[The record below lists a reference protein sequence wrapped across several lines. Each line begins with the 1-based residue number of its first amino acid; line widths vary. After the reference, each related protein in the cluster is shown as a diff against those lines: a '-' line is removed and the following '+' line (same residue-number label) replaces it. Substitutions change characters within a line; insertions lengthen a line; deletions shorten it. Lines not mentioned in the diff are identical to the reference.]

1 MVSVYEAKTAVQ
13 QAVSPLPTVVKSID
27 EAIGYVLSA
36 DVYSQVDVP
45 NFAQSSM
52 DGYAF
57 RFDSL
62 ISHPVLKIVGKIQAG
77 VASPGD
83 TLMPGEAV
91 RIFTGAPVP
100 ADVDTVIIQEK
111 TRVENGF
118 LVLEDDQI
126 KQGANVRPK
135 GSEIKKGALGLIK
148 GTILRPAGIGFLASI
163 GVSEVKVYAKPSVS
177 IIVTGDELQEPGKPL
192 SYGQVYES
200 NSLTVKSALQQMG
213 IKDIRVYKVTDS
225 LEKLISTLEKA
236 LSTSDMILLTGGISV
251 GEYDFVSQATQ
262 ATGIVQVFHKI
273 KQKPGKPM
281 YFGMKGS
288 RVIFGLPGNPAS
300 VLTCFYQ
307 YVTLALDIL
316 SGTRLSLPVS
326 KAKLES
332 TYTKNKGITHFL
344 KGIIQ
349 GETVRMADGQESYK
363 LNSFARSNCLIEIP
377 EAAETIIAD
386 TEVQVYLIQ

>member
-13 QAVSPLPTVVKSID
+13 RAVSPLPTVIKSID

-52 DGYAF
+52 DGFAF

-62 ISHPVLKIVGKIQAG
+62 LSHPVLKIVGKIQAG
-77 VASPGD
+77 ASPGVM
-83 TLMPGEAV
+83 LQPGEAV

-100 ADVDTVIIQEK
+100 ADIDTVIIQEK

-118 LVLEDDQI
+118 LIMEDDKL
-126 KQGANVRPK
+126 KQGANVRPR
-135 GSEIKKGALGLIK
+135 GSEIKKGDLGLTK
-148 GTILRPAGIGFLASI
+148 GTVLLPAGIGFLASVGI
-163 GVSEVKVYAKPSVS
+163 NEVNVYAKPIVS

-225 LEKLISTLEKA
+225 LEKLILTLEKA

-281 YFGMKGS
+281 FFGMKGTK
-288 RVIFGLPGNPAS
+288 VIFGLPGNPSS
-300 VLTCFYQ
+300 VLTCLYQ
-307 YVTLALDIL
+307 YVTLALDKL

-326 KAKLES
+326 RVRLES
-332 TYTKNKGITHFL
+332 NYTKAPGITHFL
-344 KGIIQ
+344 KGIYQ
-349 GETVRMADGQESYK
+349 GETVRIADGQESYK
-363 LNSFARSNCLIEIP
+363 LNSFAKSNCLIEIP

-386 TEVQVYLIQ
+386 TEVQVYLIR